1 MLAGG
6 TMSPVRALVNSII
19 WLANAY
25 IQVGDFHAQL
35 FSYLPADKLVVYSC
49 GHVVPKSNIK
59 TVVLG
64 KGPRGR
70 NLEFKFSARGDEDLV
85 CQPQFIPSHP
95 RVLSQFL

>member
-1 MLAGG
+1 M
-6 TMSPVRALVNSII
+6 
-19 WLANAY
+19 
-25 IQVGDFHAQL
+25 QVGDFHAQL

-64 KGPRGR
+64 KGLRGR

-85 CQPQFIPSHP
+85 GPSQVSP
-95 RVLSQFL
+95 VQSTCT